1 MKNLSILKIN
11 TKTWKKYTE
20 DLFDFEAE
28 DMSQNEFKINQ
39 NDYNCFLYHEG
50 IYLIYYNKNKDKDD
64 KLIISKDLT
73 EIKKKI
79 IDGSMGKIVGE
90 ITNVSSN
97 Y

>member
-1 MKNLSILKIN
+1 MWYWFIEVFISSRFIRNYICCLLAIVRLNK
-11 TKTWKKYTE
+11 
-20 DLFDFEAE
+20 
-28 DMSQNEFKINQ
+28 
-39 NDYNCFLYHEG
+39 G